1 MPVTNQAE
9 RRELRE
15 SLRAFLEAAYPSL
28 STESRVGAGDKLDDR
43 MWTRLAGEVALTGLI
58 VPEEYDGQG
67 LGVTE
72 AAVALEESARVLLAQ
87 PFLTS
92 SVLATLAIKES
103 GDDTQAAELLPRL
116 ASGELIAAVAL
127 EDAGTAISAEQ
138 SADGWLLSGTKE
150 PVLDATLAQQFVVSA
165 PVDGA
170 TGLFL
175 VAADG
180 VEVTPRDGLDL
191 TRGLAEVCFDRSP
204 AIRLG
209 GDATVLVARLG
220 DVAALAAAAE
230 LTGIADRALV
240 LAVEYAKTREQFGK
254 LIGSFQAIKHICAEM
269 LATVESSRA
278 ATAAAAAA
286 ADDDPADL
294 ARTASIAKAWTST
307 QCVLAAEQLIQVLG
321 GIGYTWEHPA
331 HLLLRRART
340 LAVLFGDAATHRE
353 RLSGL
358 LGLA

>member
-43 MWTRLAGEVALTGLI
+43 VWARLAGEVALTGLL

-72 AAVALEESARVLLAQ
+72 AAVALEETARVLLAQ

-92 SVLATLAIKES
+92 SVLATLAIRES
-103 GDDTQAAELLPRL
+103 DDASQAALLLPRL
-116 ASGELIAAVAL
+116 ASGDLIATVAL
-127 EDAGTAISAEQ
+127 DDAGTTVGVERSGT
-138 SADGWLLSGTKE
+138 DWLLTGVKE
-150 PVLDATLAQQFVVSA
+150 PVLDAAVAQQFVVSA
-165 PVDGA
+165 RVDGVSC
-170 TGLFL
+170 LFL
-175 VAADG
+175 VDADH
-180 VEVTPRDGLDL
+180 VEVTLRDGLDL
-191 TRGLAEVCFDRSP
+191 TRGLAEVRFDKSP
-204 AIRLG
+204 AVRLG
-209 GDATVLVARLG
+209 GDATALVDRLG

-230 LTGIADRALV
+230 LTGIADRSLA

-286 ADDDPADL
+286 ADDDPAGL

-340 LAVLFGDAATHRE
+340 LAVLFGDAAMHRE
-353 RLSGL
+353 RLSEL